1 MRRTHCVAI
10 VVLVSFL
17 VCANGFAGGYLK
29 YDDVNGESTDKEHQ
43 GWIDVL
49 AWSWGVEKQVGH
61 VGDRTECSRAYL
73 KELVIT
79 KAVDSTSPVLVD
91 LAETCNFA
99 RKVTLEVELE
109 SAPSS
114 KPSVPRVMLIELQE
128 VTVSKVD
135 MGSSDPDDIPTESL
149 TLNFSE
155 ATVTVVEAGGT
166 R

>member
-10 VVLVSFL
+10 VVMVSFL
-17 VCANGFAGGYLK
+17 VCANGYAGGFLK
-29 YDDVNGESTDKEHQ
+29 FDGVEGESTDKQHQ

-49 AWSWGVEKQVGH
+49 AWSWGIEKQVGN
-61 VGDRTECSRAYL
+61 VGGGAECSRSQHTM
-73 KELVIT
+73 VIT